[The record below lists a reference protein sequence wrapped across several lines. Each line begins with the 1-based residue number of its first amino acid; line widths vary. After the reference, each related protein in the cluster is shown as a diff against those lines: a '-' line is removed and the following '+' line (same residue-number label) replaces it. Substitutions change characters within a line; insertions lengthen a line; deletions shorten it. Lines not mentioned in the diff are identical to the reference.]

1 MTDLKKKI
9 GGRNP
14 KFHLPSVVSNAFK
27 KIKQIIFIPKLHYQ
41 NFDTPYL
48 ISTSFLLYVKYLSN
62 IFLLLKMN
70 VKKVHISQ
78 KKVMPRVSKPNFYFI
93 NKG

>member
-1 MTDLKKKI
+1 MTDFQKKI

-14 KFHLPSVVSNAFK
+14 KFHLPSVVSNAFKNK

-70 VKKVHISQ
+70 VKKYI
-78 KKVMPRVSKPNFYFI
+78 
-93 NKG
+93 